1 MILSIMGKLLK
12 YNIKTNEPDD
22 RNSDALR
29 LATMHRIK
37 GLSEHFVY
45 FNDDMFITNYVK
57 EEDFFKYYSSADN
70 ADLIKAKFTFPEQA
84 DFEHSHVVMNKNNSK
99 FPRYVVNVD
108 KQEYIQLDHTE
119 GEDDLFPVA
128 ILTAVGNGRGGG
140 DYFGPHAEYAGAWA
154 GDLLMGATS
163 LVGAFILIYL
173 HEGNPRRPPY
183 VQGPV

>member
-1 MILSIMGKLLK
+1 MGQYYQPIIQVNGSQYAKIDMYGEGLKLLEHAWFGGPVC
-12 YNIKTNEPDD
+12 NAVCDLL
-22 RNSDALR
+22 RNSR
-29 LATMHRIK
+29 CRIWWI
-37 GLSEHFVY
+37 GDY
-45 FNDDMFITNYVK
+45 
-57 EEDFFKYYSSADN
+57 ADN
-70 ADLIKAKFTFPEQA
+70 ADLIKANFTFPEQA
-84 DFEHSHVVMNKNNSK
+84 DFEHSHVAMNKNNSK

-163 LVGAFILIYL
+163 LVGVLNKYKNMTEEYTFVDY
-173 HEGNPRRPPY
+173 
-183 VQGPV
+183 